1 MIIGISVMMVD
12 SKQEYMIMVAEG
24 GFGIKNS
31 PHEQHD
37 CYFANF
43 ANYFQERKWLN
54 FTSNQSERCS

>member
-1 MIIGISVMMVD
+1 MLIGISVMMVD

-43 ANYFQERKWLN
+43 A
-54 FTSNQSERCS
+54 